1 MVLFPDIPIP
11 QAGKQPVPASAGL
24 QQFLTGRFIPG
35 IPQALTATQPAQQ
48 ISALV
53 LGVNPQ
59 GQALVQT
66 PLGQVA
72 LASSLR
78 LAAGQQLVLE
88 VLPQSGRSASNQ
100 PVAASSSTASPNTQQ
115 PGFEARIVRVNGVT
129 PEAFFNQLSANT
141 KADGTSPQNQTQQT
155 PSQNQAQT
163 SGQDIARG
171 FSTRAEATLVRA
183 LLPEGAGKATST
195 GAVTSQPVA
204 DVEFIPTAAQTSPP
218 LKAFVLNN
226 AQVPIQQQPLSN
238 TGASAET
245 APTSPTLAAIRPGD
259 AVIVRIEPGSII
271 LPGSQAQAAP
281 TQTPAATTPA
291 TAGTAQPATAQPQQT
306 GVPVNQT
313 LSTAPLPLQP
323 TSSNAISQPIATLP
337 GVVIAQEN
345 TGEAVVQTAAGSLRL
360 PPEVPLP
367 RGTSLNLELLAV
379 QPGTDPELAAL
390 LPQGFTSGN
399 IATDALIR
407 GSTGLD
413 SLFRHLFAL
422 NPEAATNAADKN
434 IPKPDKQFGTQVLT
448 FLKQLDDGSFMDK
461 LSQSIPKHYA
471 QELNM
476 PRFAAE
482 FAGLRQAYNEPSP
495 AQHWQFALVPVMD
508 NDELR
513 HMRWFKREQQG
524 SAKNPNAK
532 GTRFVIE
539 LETESLGSVQLDG
552 LFFKQPKT
560 SDFDLVVRSNT
571 PFSEEEQ
578 ERIRSIFSEYGEI
591 GGYAGSI
598 QFQSTDHF
606 PVNPQSDLTA
616 EARPKGHNYSV

>member
-24 QQFLTGRFIPG
+24 QQFLTGRYVPNV
-35 IPQALTATQPAQQ
+35 PQGLTAAQPAQQ

-59 GQALVQT
+59 GNALVQT

-72 LASSLR
+72 LASNLR

-100 PVAASSSTASPNTQQ
+100 PVAASSGSASTGTQQ
-115 PGFEARIVRVNGVT
+115 PVFEARIVRVNGVT
-129 PEAFFNQLSANT
+129 PEAFFSQLAASAKT
-141 KADGTSPQNQTQQT
+141 DGTQP
-155 PSQNQAQT
+155 QNQAQT
-163 SGQDIARG
+163 QTSAQNLSQNAQQDIARG

-195 GAVTSQPVA
+195 GAVTSQPLA
-204 DVEFIPTAAQTSPP
+204 DVEFVPTAAQTSPP

-226 AQVPIQQQPLSN
+226 AQVPIQQQTQTSN
-238 TGASAET
+238 QASAQT
-245 APTSPTLAAIRPGD
+245 APPASALAAIRPGD

-271 LPGSQAQAAP
+271 LPG
-281 TQTPAATTPA
+281 TQTQTAPAQTLTTTSQP
-291 TAGTAQPATAQPQQT
+291 QPASGIT
-306 GVPVNQT
+306 VNQT

-323 TSSNAISQPIATLP
+323 AGSNAISQPIATLP

-379 QPGTDPELAAL
+379 QPGSDPELAAL
-390 LPQGFTSGN
+390 LPQAFTSGN

-422 NPEAATNAADKN
+422 NPEAAAEAADKN

-482 FAGLRQAYNEPSP
+482 FAGLRQAYSEPSP
-495 AQHWQFALVPVMD
+495 NQHWQFALVPVMD

-560 SDFDLVVRSNT
+560 SDFDLVVRSNIA
-571 PFSEEEQ
+571 FSEEEQ

-598 QFQSTDHF
+598 QFQATEPF
-606 PVNPQSDLTA
+606 PVNPQSDLTE